1 MSNWKIIDGHTAWEI
16 SDVGGLVRNAETKII
31 KSNYL
36 QNKGYL
42 MVSLEGQSYLIHRL
56 VAKAFIPNPDNKPQ
70 VDHIDGCKT
79 NNDALNLRW
88 TTSKEN
94 NSNPNTSFKNSR
106 EPWNKGKTGIAYNWS
121 EDGYTKLLEALEKG
135 RETWSQ
141 QRAEARQTPEWQ
153 LHEERMKERDRQI
166 RKEDYQR
173 NKVYIRAKAKG
184 MTPEEYLQWK
194 EETRE
199 RVEERKRKHLKAQER
214 KQWVKSHPDE
224 EKERKKAINRKWQEE
239 HKEELAE
246 KRKAYRLDHIEEI
259 RAKDRE
265 RKRKKKEAS

>member
-1 MSNWKIIDGHTAWEI
+1 MSNWKIIEGHTAWEI
-16 SDVGGLVRNAETKII
+16 SDVGGLVRNTETKII

-42 MVSLEGQSYLIHRL
+42 MVSLEGQSYLVHRL
-56 VAKAFIPNPDNKPQ
+56 VAKAFIPNPENKPQ

-79 NNDALNLRW
+79 NNDASNLRW
-88 TTSKEN
+88 TTSQEN
-94 NSNPNTSFKNSR
+94 NSNPATSWKNSR
-106 EPWNKGKTGIAYNWS
+106 EPWNKGMTGITYNWS
-121 EDGYTKLLEALEKG
+121 EEGKARLYEASLKAGQVMKQKAIERRQSPDWERIVEEYKEKQRQWS
-135 RETWSQ
+135 REYYAENRDWIRARENGMSVEEYVKWREE
-141 QRAEARQTPEWQ
+141 RAERTRA
-153 LHEERMKERDRQI
+153 
-166 RKEDYQR
+166 RKEAH
-173 NKVYIRAKAKG
+173 K
-184 MTPEEYLQWK
+184 
-194 EETRE
+194 
-199 RVEERKRKHLKAQER
+199 KAQER

-224 EKERKKAINRKWQEE
+224 EKERKKAIKRKWQEE